1 MQQLPERC
9 LCHCSKLLRPAPKQ
23 RDTKRIRIRITCRAR
38 LPRSWFSW
46 LWMTCPAVATSAAL
60 DFLTNLS
67 FLTETPHDKS
77 AACTPRCS
85 AEFRVKRDQMQQ
97 IGQEMDSAK
106 RMQTG

>member
-1 MQQLPERC
+1 
-9 LCHCSKLLRPAPKQ
+9 
-23 RDTKRIRIRITCRAR
+23 
-38 LPRSWFSW
+38 
-46 LWMTCPAVATSAAL
+46 MTCPAVATSAAL

-85 AEFRVKRDQMQQ
+85 AEFRVKRSNCFGQSTDQMQQ